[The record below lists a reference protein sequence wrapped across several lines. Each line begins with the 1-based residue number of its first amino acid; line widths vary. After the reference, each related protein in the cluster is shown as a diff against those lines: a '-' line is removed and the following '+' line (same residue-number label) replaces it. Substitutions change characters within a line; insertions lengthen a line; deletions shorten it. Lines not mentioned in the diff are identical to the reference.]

1 MVAYRDDGIYDRSG
15 NLLGVVNSWDQ
26 ESRTLRDINNN
37 VLLEIGRDGS
47 FPDNIVIRE
56 LSDSDRERYEEEN
69 EERVRERI
77 RAMQN

>member
-1 MVAYRDDGIYDRSG
+1 MRGNIDDSATLGTFIDNVTLGVVAYRDDGVYDTSG

-56 LSDSDRERYEEEN
+56 LSDR
-69 EERVRERI
+69 
-77 RAMQN
+77 